1 MITAYAADNATT
13 VLSTIVT
20 ADMCKTVLNE
30 VTGLIPVVLAFA
42 VPMIGIR
49 KGLSFLFN
57 SLQAA

>member
-1 MITAYAADNATT
+1 MITAYAADSTT

-20 ADMCKTVLNE
+20 ADMCKTVLSE

-57 SLQAA
+57 FLQAA